1 MYGSAL
7 LVVIDI
13 VMMLQAVAVF
23 SVRVSSGAG
32 GAVLLTVIS
41 TVYSALYSIQACTGT
56 RLEMEWHVFAQH
68 LPLQHLFILTT
79 CGAILFDQ
87 CVVAVTQHEGSSAGK
102 HPLRLMQL
110 THSLTP
116 FLPPP
121 PPPHT
126 HFRLLVSNLDTT
138 FTALI
143 VNLSTF
149 NRAVVISALCFG
161 FCTVVAMML
170 AVNLHS
176 GVQRML
182 EEFVVHK
189 LVHGGGV

>member
-32 GAVLLTVIS
+32 GAVLLAVIS

-87 CVVAVTQHEGSSAGK
+87 CVAAVTQREGSSAGK
-102 HPLRLMQL
+102 HPLLLMQL
-110 THSLTP
+110 AHS
-116 FLPPP
+116 PPP
-121 PPPHT
+121 PP
-126 HFRLLVSNLDTT
+126 FRLLVSNLDTT

-149 NRAVVISALCFG
+149 NMAFVISALCFG

-189 LVHGGGV
+189 LIHGGGV